1 MAKLQIG
8 DRAPD
13 FTLLDKD
20 GQPRSLH
27 DFLGQKVV
35 LAFFVGAFTE
45 ACTKEACEF
54 RDSMARFTNLQA
66 QVIGIR
72 VINFLQNK
80 EFAETNYLPYPMLSD
95 TDLEVTKLY
104 GLEPQETKLPAI
116 ITVNRSIFV
125 LDKEG
130 VIRYIW
136 ASKDPNADPDYD
148 EIQSVLEAIK

>member
-1 MAKLQIG
+1 
-8 DRAPD
+8 
-13 FTLLDKD
+13 
-20 GQPRSLH
+20 
-27 DFLGQKVV
+27 
-35 LAFFVGAFTE
+35 
-45 ACTKEACEF
+45 
-54 RDSMARFTNLQA
+54 
-66 QVIGIR
+66 
-72 VINFLQNK
+72 
-80 EFAETNYLPYPMLSD
+80 MLSD